1 MLGPIRRLALAT
13 LCAALAGCGS
23 LGPERTPKAAEP
35 AAGPPLRDE
44 PVGQVVDVGNLPE
57 GVAADPV
64 TGRVAV
70 GLRDPDEIALLDG
83 ATGAVQQRVRV
94 PGPPRHLSL
103 ARPGGPVLVPAES
116 ANALVQIPVR
126 GGRERATR
134 VNLQPHDATFA
145 AGRIWVGDERSDT
158 VTVLEG
164 DRRVKRFAVARQP
177 GGLAPADAGRTV
189 AVVSVRDRVLEL
201 FDART
206 YRRLGKVNAGVGPTH
221 VVSDGRETLFVTDT
235 AGDALLVFRTKPEL
249 ILVRRLAMRT
259 SPYGIAIDTRRKR
272 LFVTLTGTN
281 RLIKLW
287 TNGPYTV
294 ADLPTVRQ
302 PDTVAVDETT
312 GRAFVTGRTE
322 GVLQL
327 VDPGD
332 REPESASTQA
342 RVARTP

>member
-1 MLGPIRRLALAT
+1 M
-13 LCAALAGCGS
+13 
-23 LGPERTPKAAEP
+23 
-35 AAGPPLRDE
+35 
-44 PVGQVVDVGNLPE
+44 GNLPE
-57 GVAADPV
+57 GVAADTR

-83 ATGAVQQRVRV
+83 ATGRVVQRVPV
-94 PGPPRHLSL
+94 PGPPRHLAL
-103 ARPGGPVLVPAES
+103 AGPGGPLLVPAET
-116 ANALVQIPVR
+116 ANELVQVRLR
-126 GGRERATR
+126 GGAKRTTA
-134 VNLQPHDATFA
+134 VNQQPHDATFA
-145 AGRIWVGDERSDT
+145 AGRTWVGDERSDT

-164 DRRVKRFAVARQP
+164 DRQVKRFRVARQP
-177 GGLAPADAGRTV
+177 GGLAPADDGRTV
-189 AVVSVRDRVLEL
+189 AVVAVRDRVLEL

-221 VVSDGRETLFVTDT
+221 VVSDGRETLYVTDT
-235 AGDALLVFRTKPEL
+235 AGDALLVFRTEPEL
-249 ILVRRLAMRT
+249 RLVRRLAMRT
-259 SPYGIAIDTRRKR
+259 SPYGIAIDTRRNR

-287 TNGPYTV
+287 TNGPYRV

-302 PDTVAVDETT
+302 PDTVAVDERT
-312 GRAFVTGRTE
+312 GRAFVTGRAE

-332 REPESASTQA
+332 RKSESALTQA